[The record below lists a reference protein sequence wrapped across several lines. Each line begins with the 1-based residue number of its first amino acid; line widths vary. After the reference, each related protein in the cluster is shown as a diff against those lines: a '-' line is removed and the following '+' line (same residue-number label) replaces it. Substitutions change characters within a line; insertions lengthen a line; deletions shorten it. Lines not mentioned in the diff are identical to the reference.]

1 MAVDTLT
8 DGVSDREV
16 QFLCTGDGLGGN
28 YESEIHFLPQ
38 APATPGQKSHR
49 VYSSVSRCRR
59 RSKKIF
65 RISARRVEK
74 KEITLTA
81 QRLDLAREHISKA
94 EVVGSGRKG
103 RRIGRERQGT

>member
-1 MAVDTLT
+1 VAVDTLT

-16 QFLCTGDGLGGN
+16 QFLCTGNGLGGN
-28 YESEIHFLPQ
+28 YEGEIHFLPQ
-38 APATPGQKSHR
+38 APATPSEKSHGL
-49 VYSSVSRCRR
+49 YSSASCCRR

-81 QRLDLAREHISKA
+81 QRLDLAREHTIKA
-94 EVVGSGRKG
+94 EVVGSGRKD
-103 RRIGRERQGT
+103 RRIRRERQCT